1 MASENDDF
9 ILCDKNQFRTSL
21 KAPEYSLEIA
31 NEVFEFH
38 QTIPN
43 YKPTPFV
50 ELDNLAKKLK
60 VAKTCVKDE
69 SKRFDLNAYK
79 FLGVSYAVA
88 KEILYQNEEFTWS
101 NIVQKV
107 SQMEQKPIF
116 ITATDGNHGYGLAY
130 AAKILNCQ
138 AIIFMPKVFE
148 INHGLIFHIVAAT
161 DPFPRL
167 FSAAS
172 KFCHPQTKWRV
183 QKMEK

>member
-1 MASENDDF
+1 MSSENDDF

-21 KAPEYSLEIA
+21 EAPEYSLEIA

-60 VAKTCVKDE
+60 VAKICVKDE

-148 INHGLIFHIVAAT
+148 IN
-161 DPFPRL
+161 
-167 FSAAS
+167 
-172 KFCHPQTKWRV
+172 QTNLTV
-183 QKMEK
+183 DFVCNAPINAQS